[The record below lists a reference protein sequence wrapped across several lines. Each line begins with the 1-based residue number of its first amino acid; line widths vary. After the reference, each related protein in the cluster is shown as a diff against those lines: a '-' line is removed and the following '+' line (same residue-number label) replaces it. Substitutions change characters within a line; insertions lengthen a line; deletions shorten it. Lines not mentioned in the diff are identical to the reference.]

1 MENPNVLRSNSVG
14 NKYELIIVAA
24 REARRLN
31 ELSRQTGLNLGAKV
45 TNVALEE
52 ALKGNV
58 LYRYG
63 SPDDQDEVKEE
74 APAESSPE
82 RVPRGDARDVR
93 DHPIQAP
100 RAPRGPGRILLP
112 PADPAIGALPR
123 LEGATDRNR
132 WYH

>member
-1 MENPNVLRSNSVG
+1 MLRSNNVG

-52 ALKGNV
+52 AIKGDV

-63 SPDDQDEVKEE
+63 TPEDEGTVQEESPAAPSSEE
-74 APAESSPE
+74 
-82 RVPRGDARDVR
+82 
-93 DHPIQAP
+93 
-100 RAPRGPGRILLP
+100 
-112 PADPAIGALPR
+112 
-123 LEGATDRNR
+123 
-132 WYH
+132 